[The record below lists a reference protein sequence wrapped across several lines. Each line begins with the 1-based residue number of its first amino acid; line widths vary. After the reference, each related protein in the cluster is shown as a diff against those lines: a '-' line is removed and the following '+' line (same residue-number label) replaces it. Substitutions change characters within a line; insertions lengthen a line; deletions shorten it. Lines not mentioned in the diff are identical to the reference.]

1 MILKTKLKP
10 LGSFVA
16 LALLT
21 SLTTGCIK
29 EAKLNTDTVV
39 YTPEERPL
47 GVIAG
52 EPAEYALGE
61 TENITLTG
69 RLVGTVTTESVLWT
83 QTGGTSITGDI
94 DWTKG
99 NLTFPTP
106 DVEGIETFIF
116 EITALD
122 SDGNVINDAD
132 GNPLVASTSITV
144 FDPAILVTYEIED
157 ASVAELVSVAMVS
170 SGDANYLT
178 GASGSHT
185 ADIVP
190 GASVVFTVNQEQD
203 AFFTLYARLGIPS
216 AGYGSK
222 NAVVTVNGVDT
233 ELTVDATGSFSNYRV
248 GIIKLTAG
256 ENIIEVGGG
265 WNYYRLDSILMI
277 PAAEPP
283 APLAVAP
290 TLVNPNAQ
298 ASALAVMEF
307 LAANYGTATLSGQT
321 EYPNKIDGAFPLT
334 EFDKVVAATGDDAPA
349 IVGFDFIDFSA
360 TRVANGSDTTGL
372 SEAMIAQHQT
382 KNVMLSALWHWNA
395 PMHLLDADGDGV
407 GDVSG
412 SDQQAWWAGFYSRA
426 TSFDLAAALADTNSP
441 EYAALLADIDT
452 VSAELK
458 KFADAD
464 IPILWRPLH
473 EAEGEWFW
481 WGTAGPEALK
491 ELWVL
496 MYDRMTNMHGLNNLI
511 WVYTH
516 AQSLD
521 ANWYPGDNY
530 VDIVGYDGYDGN
542 NPDNPFKGQYATLKN
557 RHNGKKIVALTE
569 TGTIPNVA
577 LMHEQNAWWSFFITW
592 NSGGDYG
599 PDGID
604 AAVIDANYADDGVIN
619 LADIPGGRAKIE
631 VGTWEDFEVSTANF
645 EAQINWAATSG
656 IATSEKWATSGSRS
670 LILAKDLSLET
681 APTGAMFQVYPTG
694 GLDVSDV
701 STVTVSAN
709 AINAGAGTT
718 VKLFVKHGD
727 DWEWVDSGPVAIVDG
742 GVELQVDV
750 AAYDWLAGLGF
761 QFEGIDPSATAAEF
775 YLDNVRLD
783 DAVIYDFEPDASG
796 FESQIN
802 WTGVPGI
809 TVTNDWAASGS
820 RALTMSKD
828 LNTFTDPTGAMFQV
842 YPEGGID
849 VSEVSKVKV
858 SANAIGAGAGT
869 TVKLFVKYGDDW
881 AWADSGAVAIVDG
894 GVELEVDVSGYAW
907 LAGLGFQYES
917 IDATANDARFYLD
930 NVRLDEQ
937 NIYDFEG
944 TGSWEFQVNWSPTS
958 GVQLAQ
964 DWAAEGENSLAGI
977 TQLVDGDDN
986 IILQVYPAG
995 GLLLGNVTTLKVT
1008 AKVQDAGDNVQVQL
1022 FAKDK
1027 DSTWRDGGAV
1037 TMTPEGVELSLDIAD
1052 MGEISGFGVRFMSPS
1067 NSTSESSYYI
1077 DKVVFE

>member
-1 MILKTKLKP
+1 MRFKTNIKP
-10 LGSFVA
+10 LSQIVA
-16 LALLT
+16 IALLAGL
-21 SLTTGCIK
+21 SSACVK

-52 EPAEYALGE
+52 EPAEYALGD
-61 TENITLTG
+61 TATITLTG
-69 RLVGTVTTESVLWT
+69 RLVGTVTTETVLWS
-83 QTGGTSITGDI
+83 QTGGTPLTGDI
-94 DWTKG
+94 DWTKE
-99 NLTFPTP
+99 NLTFSTP
-106 DVEGIETFIF
+106 EIDGIETFTF

-122 SDGNVINDAD
+122 ASGNVINGVD

-157 ASVAELVSVAMVS
+157 ASVAQLIALTTIS

-190 GASVVFTVNQEQD
+190 GSSVKFTINQEKD
-203 AFFTLYARLGIPS
+203 AFFTLYARFGIPS

-222 NAVVTVNGVDT
+222 NAIVTVNGIKT
-233 ELTVDATGSFSNYRV
+233 AITVEATGSFSNYRV
-248 GIIKLTAG
+248 GIIKLNAG
-256 ENIIEVGGG
+256 TNIIEVGGG
-265 WNYYRLDSILMI
+265 WNYYRLDNILMI

-283 APLAVAP
+283 APLAVPP

-307 LAANYGTATLSGQT
+307 LAANYGAATLSGQT

-334 EFDKVVAATGDDAPA
+334 EFNKVVAATGDDAPA

-360 TRVANGSDTTGL
+360 TRVANGSDSSGL
-372 SEAMIAQHQT
+372 SEAMIAEHKT

-407 GDVSG
+407 GDESG
-412 SDQQAWWAGFYSRA
+412 SSEQAWWSGFYTKA
-426 TSFDLAAALADTNSP
+426 TSFDLAAALADTNSA

-473 EAEGEWFW
+473 EAEGKWFW
-481 WGTAGPEALK
+481 WGAAGPEALK
-491 ELWVL
+491 TLWIL

-542 NPDNPFKGQYATLKN
+542 NPDNPFKGQYNTLKD
-557 RHNGKKIVALTE
+557 RHNGKKMVALTE

-592 NSGGDYG
+592 NSGGNLG
-599 PDGID
+599 PDGIE
-604 AAVIDANYADDGVIN
+604 AATIDTNYAFDGVLN
-619 LADIPGGRAKIE
+619 LADIPGGRAKVE
-631 VGTWEDFEVSTANF
+631 AGVWQNFEVSTSNF
-645 EAQINWAATSG
+645 AAQINWAATSG
-656 IATSEKWATSGSRS
+656 IATSDKWATSGSRS

-681 APTGAMFQVYPTG
+681 EPTGAMFQVYPTG
-694 GLDVSDV
+694 GIDVSEV

-709 AINAGAGTT
+709 AINAGPGTT

-727 DWEWVDSGPVAIVDG
+727 DWTWADSGSVAIVDG

-750 AAYDWLAGLGF
+750 SAYDWLAGLGF
-761 QFEGIDPSATAAEF
+761 QYEGIDASATAAEF

-783 DAVIYDFEPDASG
+783 DAVIYDFEPDAYG
-796 FESQIN
+796 WASQIN
-802 WTGVPGI
+802 WTNVPGI
-809 TVTNDWAASGS
+809 TVTNDWATSGQ
-820 RALTMSKD
+820 RALTMIKD
-828 LNTFTDPTGAMFQV
+828 LSTLNEPTGAMFQV

-849 VSEVSKVKV
+849 VSQVSKVKV
-858 SANAIGAGAGT
+858 SGNAIGAGVGT
-869 TVKLFVKYGDDW
+869 TVKLFVKHGDDW

-894 GVELEVDVSGYAW
+894 GVELEVDVSGYQW
-907 LAGLGFQYES
+907 LAGLGFQYEG
-917 IDATANDARFYLD
+917 IDATATDARFYLD
-930 NVRLDEQ
+930 NVRLDEKR
-937 NIYDFEG
+937 IYDFEG
-944 TGSWEFQVNWSPTS
+944 TGSWEFQVNWSPTQ

-964 DWAAEGENSLAGI
+964 DWAADGENALAGV

-986 IILQVYPAG
+986 VILQVYPAG
-995 GLLLGNVTTLKVT
+995 GLLLGNVTSLKVT
-1008 AKVQDAGDNVQVQL
+1008 AKVMDAGDNVQVQL

-1027 DSTWRDGGAV
+1027 DGAWRDGGAV
-1037 TMTPEGVELSLDIAD
+1037 AMTADGVELSLDIAD

-1067 NSTSESSYYI
+1067 NSTSESKYYI